1 MAGALIYHRS
11 AFIIDSI
18 ASLSFSSPPQQPI
31 ASVWPPMWKR
41 RMREPENDA
50 AAGGRRRN

>member
-18 ASLSFSSPPQQPI
+18 ASLSFSSPQQPI

-41 RMREPENDA
+41 RMREPENA